1 MTPKSLSLFDDVNAA
16 PAPMAATVQA
26 AVDAELSAAPPA
38 PLDYFADTPHH
49 LSGSDLRAGLLNA
62 DDALWKRLH
71 PSSTKYTDAGNA
83 IHLALLEG
91 HKFDELVA
99 IKPEGLRRGTKVGD
113 AWYEENADKYAVS
126 QDIHDRAILYVGG
139 YQPALE
145 DITDG
150 QLDYFEQVNERP
162 IYWTDPV
169 AGLCRCKP
177 DTLLRGPKC
186 ISVSVKTTAKPVNTE
201 LWTYQLISGSRS
213 AGYDIAE
220 YHYARGIADH
230 HLGSPERWAEVEVWH
245 VVATTAGAPRLLAIR
260 VSPDIIARAHDIW
273 QRHAP
278 GIAAAIRRTAVP
290 LVLDLRTAEL
300 PKWANYSTPDD
311 APDTEEEA

>member
-1 MTPKSLSLFDDVNAA
+1 MPKDTLSLFDGLD
-16 PAPMAATVQA
+16 
-26 AVDAELSAAPPA
+26 DAQPA
-38 PLDYFADTPHH
+38 PLDYFADTPNH

-71 PSSTKYTDAGNA
+71 PSATRAMDAGSA

-91 HKFDELVA
+91 HKFDEQVIA
-99 IKPEGLRRGTKVGD
+99 KPADFDGRTAAGK
-113 AWYEENADKYAVS
+113 AWMADHAHFPYIVS
-126 QDIHDRAILYVGG
+126 RDIYDRAKLYVGG

-150 QLDYFEQVNERP
+150 QLNYFQQVNERP

-169 AGLCRCKP
+169 AGLSRCKP

-230 HLGSPERWAEVEVWH
+230 HLGSPDRWAEVEVWH

-311 APDTEEEA
+311 APDTEEDSP

>member
-1 MTPKSLSLFDDVNAA
+1 MPKDTLSLFDAA
-16 PAPMAATVQA
+16 PVTT
-26 AVDAELSAAPPA
+26 APPT
-38 PLDYFADTPHH
+38 PLDYFADTPNH

-71 PSSTKYTDAGNA
+71 PSATRAMDAGSA

-91 HKFDELVA
+91 HKFHEQVA
-99 IKPEGLRRGTKVGD
+99 IRPEGLRRGTKAGD

-126 QDIHDRAILYVGG
+126 QDIYDRAELYVGG

-162 IYWTDPV
+162 IYWTDPI

-245 VVATTAGAPRLLAIR
+245 VVATTAGAPRLHLR
-260 VSPDIIARAHDIW
+260 SH
-273 QRHAP
+273 H
-278 GIAAAIRRTAVP
+278 RRTHLLP
-290 LVLDLRTAEL
+290 WLRHPRQQHIIVLNKGGSFHECCTHTGTVTVRRNTLLTAC
-300 PKWANYSTPDD
+300 AHGG
-311 APDTEEEA
+311 DTFPTTG

>member
-1 MTPKSLSLFDDVNAA
+1 MPKDTLSLFDDVDAVAPTPPTA
-16 PAPMAATVQA
+16 PAEPS
-26 AVDAELSAAPPA
+26 EPA
-38 PLDYFADTPHH
+38 DYFADTPNH

-62 DDALWKRLH
+62 DDALWKRLN

-99 IKPEGLRRGTKVGD
+99 IKPEGLRRGTKAGD
-113 AWYEENADKYAVS
+113 AWYEEHADKYHVS
-126 QDIHDRAILYVGG
+126 QDIYDRAKLYVGG

-150 QLDYFEQVNERP
+150 ALDYFKQVNERP

-169 AGLCRCKP
+169 VGLSRCKP
-177 DTLLRGPKC
+177 DTLLTGPKL
-186 ISVSVKTTAKPVNTE
+186 ISVSVKTTAKPVNVA
-201 LWTYQLISGSRS
+201 LWQYQLISGERS

-220 YHYARGIADH
+220 YHYCRGIAAT
-230 HLGSPERWAEVEVWH
+230 HLGDADRWAEVEVWH

-260 VSPDIIARAHDIW
+260 VSPDIIARAHEIW
-273 QRHAP
+273 MRHAP
-278 GIAAAIRRTAVP
+278 GIAAAIRRKTVP
-290 LVLDLRTAEL
+290 LTLDVLTAEL
-300 PKWANYSTPDD
+300 PKWANYSMPDNTPE
-311 APDTEEEA
+311 EEEA